1 MFFTFPPLSAFFSPV
16 SSVMLEVEVI
26 VELRIFFDASADVCF
41 EGLAFF

>member
-26 VELRIFFDASADVCF
+26 VELRKFFDAIAGVCF